1 VLKNIENF
9 QLFCQKLTRNMT
21 NSKFSFI
28 ISILKT
34 NYTCKIMNV
43 LEKISRDMSEFSK
56 SEKKV
61 AEVILANPQSAIHS
75 SIATLAKLANVSEP
89 TVNRFCRRLDT
100 KGYPDFKLHLAQ
112 SLANGT
118 PYVNRHVDE
127 FDGPAEYTNKIFEST
142 MASLEVARQSIDIAM
157 VNRVV
162 DLLTQARK
170 ISFFGLGASSS
181 VAHDAVNKFFR
192 FNVPVVYFEDILM
205 QRMSCMNSSEGDVVI
220 FISHTGRTKSLVDV
234 AHIAR
239 TNDATVVGITS
250 ADSPLAK
257 ECNYVLSLAVPED
270 TDLYMP
276 MASRIAQLTL
286 IDVLATGFTLR
297 RGNKF
302 RENLKRVKDTL
313 RGSRYVK
320 DNLN

>member
-1 VLKNIENF
+1 MNI
-9 QLFCQKLTRNMT
+9 
-21 NSKFSFI
+21 
-28 ISILKT
+28 
-34 NYTCKIMNV
+34 
-43 LEKISRDMSEFSK
+43 LEKITQQKADFSK

-61 AEVILANPQSAIHS
+61 ADVILANPQVAIHS
-75 SIATLAKLANVSEP
+75 SIATLAKMSEVSEP

-118 PYVNRHVDE
+118 PYVNTHVDE
-127 FDGPAEYTNKIFEST
+127 YDGPSEYTNKIFEST
-142 MASLEVARQSIDIAM
+142 MASLEVARKSVDVTM

-162 DLLTQARK
+162 DLLTQAK
-170 ISFFGLGASSS
+170 NISFFGLGASAS
-181 VAHDAVNKFFR
+181 VAHDARNKFFR
-192 FNVPVVYFEDILM
+192 FNVPVAFFEDILM
-205 QRMSCMNSSEGDVVI
+205 QRMSCMNCTDGDVI
-220 FISHTGRTKSLVDV
+220 ILISHTGRTKSMVEV
-234 AHIAR
+234 AQIAR
-239 TNDATVVGITS
+239 ANDAVVVGITS
-250 ADSPLAK
+250 AGSPLSK

-297 RGNKF
+297 RGTKF

-313 RGSRYVK
+313 RGSRYTK
-320 DNLN
+320 QEN

>member
-1 VLKNIENF
+1 
-9 QLFCQKLTRNMT
+9 
-21 NSKFSFI
+21 
-28 ISILKT
+28 
-34 NYTCKIMNV
+34 MNV

-75 SIATLAKLANVSEP
+75 SIATLAKLSNVSEP

-127 FDGPAEYTNKIFEST
+127 FDGPDEYTNKIFEST
-142 MASLEVARQSIDIAM
+142 MASLEVARQSVDIAM

-162 DLLTQARK
+162 DLLTQANK

-181 VAHDAVNKFFR
+181 VCKDAVNKFFR
-192 FNVPVVYFEDILM
+192 FNVPVIYFEDIVM

-234 AHIAR
+234 AQIAR
-239 TNDATVVGITS
+239 ANDATVIGITS
-250 ADSPLAK
+250 ADTPLAK
-257 ECNYVLSLAVPED
+257 ECNYVLSLEVPED

-313 RGSRYVK
+313 RGSRFLK
-320 DNLN
+320 DNHYKHDN

>member
-1 VLKNIENF
+1 MGKHTILLKCNCKNMNI
-9 QLFCQKLTRNMT
+9 
-21 NSKFSFI
+21 
-28 ISILKT
+28 
-34 NYTCKIMNV
+34 
-43 LEKISRDMSEFSK
+43 LEKITQHKSAFSK
-56 SEKKV
+56 SERKV

-75 SIATLAKLANVSEP
+75 SIATLAKMSDVSEP

-100 KGYPDFKLHLAQ
+100 KGFPDFKLNLAQ

-127 FDGPAEYTNKIFEST
+127 NDGPDEYTTKIFEST
-142 MASLEVARQSIDIAM
+142 MASLEVARQSVCVNT

-162 DLLTQARK
+162 DLLTQAQR
-170 ISFFGLGASSS
+170 ISFFGLGASAS
-181 VAHDAVNKFFR
+181 VAHDALNKFFR

-205 QRMSCMNSSEGDVVI
+205 QRMSCMNCGSGDVVVL
-220 FISHTGRTKSLVDV
+220 ISHTGRTKSLVE
-234 AHIAR
+234 IAQIAKN
-239 TNDATVVGITS
+239 NDATVVGITS
-250 ADSPLAK
+250 ANSPLAQ
-257 ECNYVLSLAVPED
+257 ECTFVLSLEVPED
-270 TDLYMP
+270 TDMYMP

-313 RGSRYVK
+313 RGSRFEK
-320 DNLN
+320 RGG

>member
-1 VLKNIENF
+1 MNI
-9 QLFCQKLTRNMT
+9 
-21 NSKFSFI
+21 
-28 ISILKT
+28 
-34 NYTCKIMNV
+34 
-43 LEKISRDMSEFSK
+43 LEKITQSRAVFSK

-61 AEVILANPQSAIHS
+61 ADIILANPQAAIHS
-75 SIATLAKLANVSEP
+75 SIATLARMSDVSEP

-127 FDGPAEYTNKIFEST
+127 SDGPEEYTNKIFEST
-142 MASLEVARQSIDIAM
+142 MASLEVARQSVDIHT

-162 DLLTQARK
+162 DLLTQAQK
-170 ISFFGLGASSS
+170 ISFFGLGASAS
-181 VAHDAVNKFFR
+181 VAHDALNKFFR

-205 QRMSCMNSSEGDVVI
+205 QRMSCMNSSEGDVVVL
-220 FISHTGRTKSLVDV
+220 ISHTGRTKSLVEI
-234 AHIAR
+234 AQIAR
-239 TNDATVVGITS
+239 MNDAIVVGITS
-250 ADSPLAK
+250 KGSPLAN
-257 ECNYVLSLAVPED
+257 ECTYVLSLEVPED
-270 TDLYMP
+270 TDMYMP

-313 RGSRYVK
+313 RGSRYEK
-320 DNLN
+320 RNE

>member
-1 VLKNIENF
+1 MNI
-9 QLFCQKLTRNMT
+9 
-21 NSKFSFI
+21 
-28 ISILKT
+28 
-34 NYTCKIMNV
+34 
-43 LEKISRDMSEFSK
+43 LEKISLDMDEFSK

-61 AEVILANPQSAIHS
+61 AEVILEDPQIAIHS
-75 SIATLAKLANVSEP
+75 SIATLAKMASVSEP

-118 PYVNRHVDE
+118 PYVNRNVDE
-127 FDGPAEYTNKIFEST
+127 FDGPSEYTNKIFEST
-142 MASLEVARQSIDIAM
+142 MAALEVARQSIDITM

-162 DLLTQARK
+162 DLLTQARN
-170 ISFFGLGASSS
+170 ISFFGLGASAS
-181 VAHDAVNKFFR
+181 VCKDAVNKFFR
-192 FNVPVVYFEDILM
+192 FNVPIVHFDDIVM

-220 FISHTGRTKSLVDV
+220 FISHTGRTKSLVDI
-234 AHIAR
+234 ANIAR
-239 TNDATVVGITS
+239 ENDATVIGITS
-250 ADSPLAK
+250 EGSPLAK
-257 ECNYVLSLAVPED
+257 ACNYVLSLSVPED

-313 RGSRYVK
+313 RGSRF
-320 DNLN
+320 NRQE